1 MDSSDFSKY
10 EMINEQNKSTH
21 LDILDNNEQG
31 QDIKTTEL
39 SQIHEKEQLENQK
52 DKNIDNPNTIKEI
65 SHYGDQSKSI
75 SVHNLLYG
83 NPIDLIN
90 PKFIGKSFAF
100 LYDFKGDPKIT
111 IGPDCKL
118 KNIKLFYFY
127 S

>member
-1 MDSSDFSKY
+1 MDSPDFSKY
-10 EMINEQNKSTH
+10 EIINEENKSTH
-21 LDILDNNEQG
+21 LDILDNNEQ
-31 QDIKTTEL
+31 DHNIKTTQL
-39 SQIHEKEQLENQK
+39 SQIHLPVKEKDPIENKK
-52 DKNIDNPNTIKEI
+52 DENIDNP
-65 SHYGDQSKSI
+65 HYGDQSKSI

-83 NPIDLIN
+83 NPIDLMN
-90 PKFIGKSFAF
+90 PKYIGKSFAF

>member
-1 MDSSDFSKY
+1 MASSNFSKY
-10 EMINEQNKSTH
+10 EIINEENKSTH

-31 QDIKTTEL
+31 HNIKTTQL
-39 SQIHEKEQLENQK
+39 SQIHLPVKEKDPIENKK
-52 DKNIDNPNTIKEI
+52 DKNIDNP
-65 SHYGDQSKSI
+65 HYGDQSKSI

-90 PKFIGKSFAF
+90 PKYIGKSLAF

-118 KNIKLFYFY
+118 KYFKLFNFY